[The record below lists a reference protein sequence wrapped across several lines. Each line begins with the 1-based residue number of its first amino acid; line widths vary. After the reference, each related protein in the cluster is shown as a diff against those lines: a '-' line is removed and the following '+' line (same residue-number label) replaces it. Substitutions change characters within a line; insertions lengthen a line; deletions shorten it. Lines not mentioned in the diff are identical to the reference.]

1 MTMLEFFRQ
10 GGVFM
15 WPILIV
21 AIAIVWIAARSWAR
35 TRSLDGPDAVV
46 ETGVDAVLFWGVWV
60 LVIGLLGTFTGIY
73 QAAGAIEQAPAIS
86 PAMIW
91 GGVKVALTTTLA
103 GFLVF
108 AVAALL
114 WLGLRFTY
122 RKKVAQGV

>member
-1 MTMLEFFRQ
+1 MMDFFRQ
-10 GGVFM
+10 GGFFM
-15 WPILIV
+15 WPILFV
-21 AIAIVWIAARSWAR
+21 AVAIVWLAARSWTR
-35 TRSLDGPDAVV
+35 TRRLDAPDAVV

-73 QAAGAIEQAPAIS
+73 QAAGAIERAPAIN

-91 GGVKVALTTTLA
+91 GGVRVALTTTLA

-122 RKKVAQGV
+122 RRKVSTRAG